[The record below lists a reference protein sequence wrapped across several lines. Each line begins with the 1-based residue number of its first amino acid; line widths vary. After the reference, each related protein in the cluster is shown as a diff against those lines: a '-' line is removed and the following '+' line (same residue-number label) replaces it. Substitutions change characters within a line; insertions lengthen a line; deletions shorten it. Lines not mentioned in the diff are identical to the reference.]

1 MLVFISFRRIKYIS
15 CLHFFSIKHI
25 FVVFISFRRIKYNLI
40 VYVFLERNL
49 LSAFLL

>member
-1 MLVFISFRRIKYIS
+1 L
-15 CLHFFSIKHI
+15 LTFFSIKHI

-49 LSAFLL
+49 LSTFLL